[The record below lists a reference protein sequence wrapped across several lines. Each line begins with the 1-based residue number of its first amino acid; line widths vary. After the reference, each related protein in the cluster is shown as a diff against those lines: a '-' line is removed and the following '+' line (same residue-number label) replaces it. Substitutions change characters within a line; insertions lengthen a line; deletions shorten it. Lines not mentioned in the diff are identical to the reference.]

1 MLEGRDVVEPS
12 VVDWHLGVGHEG
24 SVERLHRDEEE
35 GEEVPDYSER
45 GREGDD
51 PECPRGLW

>member
-45 GREGDD
+45 G
-51 PECPRGLW
+51 